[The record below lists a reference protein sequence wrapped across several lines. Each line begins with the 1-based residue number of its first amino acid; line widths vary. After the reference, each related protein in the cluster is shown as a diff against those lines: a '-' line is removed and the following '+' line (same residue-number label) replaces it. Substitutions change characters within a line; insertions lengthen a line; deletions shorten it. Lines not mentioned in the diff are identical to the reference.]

1 MFESLQGSSGRGAAG
16 RFGALLFSMLLHGLM
31 VTLLVV
37 LPLVF
42 LRVLPGSGDLLT
54 FLIAPPA
61 KAEVPIAPPPQRAAA
76 PGKIPVRM
84 NLDAITNFDPGLIK
98 KGVPAPGNEIPE
110 IGLSLG
116 VLGSGLNLAGPIG
129 AGSGVPAGLID
140 GAPPVV
146 VPPPPKP
153 PRPSVVPVGGTVQE
167 AKLIRKV
174 VPVYPEIS
182 KKAHVSGTVILQVNI
197 DEEGNV
203 TGVRVVRGHVLLV
216 EEAVR
221 AVKQWK
227 YSPTLLNGEPV
238 PVVSVVTV
246 VFQLK

>member
-1 MFESLQGSSGRGAAG
+1 MFESLQGSSARNAAG
-16 RFGALLFSMLLHGLM
+16 RFAALLFSMFLHALM
-31 VTLLVV
+31 ITLLVV

-42 LRVLPGSGDLLT
+42 LRVLPGGADLLT

-61 KAEVPIAPPPQRAAA
+61 GAEVHVAPPPKPPGTAVRAT
-76 PGKIPVRM
+76 GGEKIRPDV
-84 NLDAITNFDPGLIK
+84 NFDPALVQRGI
-98 KGVPAPGNEIPE
+98 PAPEPE
-110 IGLSLG
+110 LPEVGIALG
-116 VLGSGLNLAGPIG
+116 ILGSGLNLAGTIG
-129 AGSGVPAGLID
+129 TGLNVSV
-140 GAPPVV
+140 GLTHAAPPAV

-153 PRPSVVPVGGTVQE
+153 PRPPVVRVGGTVQD
-167 AKLIRKV
+167 AKVIRRV

-182 KKAHVSGTVILQVNI
+182 KRARISGVVILEVNI

-203 TGVRVVRGHVLLV
+203 TDIRVVRGHVMLV
-216 EEAVR
+216 EEAVS

-238 PVVSVVTV
+238 AVVATVTV